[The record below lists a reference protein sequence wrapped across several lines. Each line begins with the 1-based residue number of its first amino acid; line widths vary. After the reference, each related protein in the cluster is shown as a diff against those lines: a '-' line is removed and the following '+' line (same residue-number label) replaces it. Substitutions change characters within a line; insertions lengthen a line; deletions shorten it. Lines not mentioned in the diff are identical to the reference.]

1 MGAFA
6 GRRGEKKEN
15 YRVEVS
21 MEKNVFYLLII
32 QNKDRV
38 PENVPT
44 LWWKPSDIEN
54 VLEGSPGTRV
64 KTHTQTRTRTH
75 THTHSH
81 THTHTQTR
89 TQAYNRSS
97 REKRQRTPII
107 EAFDAV
113 LFTMPSGFKRNT
125 DKNVERVF

>member
-1 MGAFA
+1 
-6 GRRGEKKEN
+6 
-15 YRVEVS
+15 

-75 THTHSH
+75 THAL

-113 LFTMPSGFKRNT
+113 LLQCPQDLKETLTRMSKGCF
-125 DKNVERVF
+125 D